1 MNSVKLLIAMVLTMI
16 LPSIALAAEETQQL
30 GPYTV
35 SFDMNTDMNYQV
47 HKLDPIATPFYTT
60 YPMVVMTNNNTGSRI
75 IVTEYKN
82 LIDATPDTNKVIGA
96 MQMLLTGFNATN
108 PEDRQIDGRT
118 GFVLI
123 GEPLPGNEA
132 LPSTARYTEASYWLD
147 DQKCECGPVSVGTTK
162 VIIDSTYP
170 QDINQ
175 GILNSIQVKKGQP
188 APQ

>member
-1 MNSVKLLIAMVLTMI
+1 MVLTMI

-30 GPYTV
+30 GPYAV
-35 SFDMNTDMNYQV
+35 SFNMNTDMNYKVQ
-47 HKLDPIATPFYTT
+47 KPDPIETPFSTA
-60 YPMVVMTNNNTGSRI
+60 YPLIVMTNNNTVSQI
-75 IVTEYKN
+75 MVTEYKN
-82 LIDATPDTNKVIGA
+82 LIDATPDIYKAIGTL
-96 MQMLLTGFNATN
+96 QMMMRGFNAT

-123 GEPLPGNEA
+123 GEPLPGIEA

-175 GILNSIQVKKGQP
+175 GILDSIQVKKGQP